1 MIYKKVRV
9 KLILEKRAMKMNVL
23 NLVSHG
29 KVLQGSYKFLDQVN
43 HYKLLKTIDFVIIS
57 VSY

>member
-1 MIYKKVRV
+1 
-9 KLILEKRAMKMNVL
+9 MNVL